1 MTTVHTSI
9 RIPEQSYFINEKAA
23 INDEIKINPEVSYL
37 GSNFEST
44 ANFSL
49 KKDYFRILIGRSE
62 LTFL

>member
-9 RIPEQSYFINEKAA
+9 KIPQQSYFINEKAA
-23 INDEIKINPEVSYL
+23 INEEIKINPEVSYL

-49 KKDYFRILIGRSE
+49 TKRLFQDSNR
-62 LTFL
+62 

>member
-9 RIPEQSYFINEKAA
+9 RIPEQSYFINEKAT

-37 GSNFEST
+37 GSHFEST

-49 KKDYFRILIGRSE
+49 TKRLFQDSNR
-62 LTFL
+62 